1 MSPILLFVL
10 PAVVTAAATVLVRAA
25 ALKANIVDRPEAAP
39 DRKIH
44 TKPVALLG
52 GMAIFIGFFACIAFL
67 SGHSGIITGTG
78 ILPKYLWGLFIGG
91 CFLMI
96 GGFLDDRYHLSPKLQ
111 FIFPLLATLTV
122 IMSGIGITTITNP
135 LEGVIA
141 LDTVNITMFSWRGIP
156 YHLTLWADLFTLV
169 WILGMTYTTKFL
181 DGLDGLVS
189 GITVI
194 GSLAVYALSIRPPVL
209 QADTANLALV
219 LAGACAGFLI
229 FNWHP
234 AKIFL
239 GEGGSLLAGFLL
251 GSLAIISGGK
261 IATALLIMG
270 IPILDVAWVIIRR
283 LFIEH
288 RSPFKYADRK
298 HLHFRLLDVGF
309 SHRSAVLFLY
319 FLTATFGATAV
330 LLHGVQKLIALA
342 CLLVVMLALGAV
354 LVMAGR
360 NRRQHNGIRMQ

>member
-1 MSPILLFVL
+1 MNPVVLFVV
-10 PAVVTAAATVLVRAA
+10 PAAITALATVLVRVV
-25 ALKANIVDRPEAAP
+25 ALKTDIVDRPEAAP

-44 TKPVALLG
+44 AKPVALLG
-52 GMAIFIGFFACIAFL
+52 GMAIFIGFFTCIAYL
-67 SGHSGIITGTG
+67 SGKSGIIMGTG

-96 GGFLDDRYHLSPKLQ
+96 GGFLDDKYRLSPKLQ
-111 FIFPLLATLTV
+111 FVFPLLAALTV
-122 IMSGIGITTITNP
+122 IVSGIGIRSVTNP
-135 LEGVIA
+135 LGGAIP
-141 LDTVNITMFSWRGIP
+141 LDTVNFTMFRWNDIP

-189 GITVI
+189 GVTVI
-194 GSLAVYALSIRPPVL
+194 GCLVVYALSVRPPVL
-209 QADTANLALV
+209 QADTANLALI

-234 AKIFL
+234 ARIFL

-270 IPILDVAWVIIRR
+270 IPILDVAWVIVRR

-288 RSPFKYADRK
+288 RSPFRSADRK

-319 FLTATFGATAV
+319 FLTAAFGATAV
-330 LLHGVQKLIALA
+330 LFQGVQKLIALA
-342 CLLVVMLALGAV
+342 VLVGVMVALGIALVFAV
-354 LVMAGR
+354 R
-360 NRRQHNGIRMQ
+360 RRQRAGERSIQ